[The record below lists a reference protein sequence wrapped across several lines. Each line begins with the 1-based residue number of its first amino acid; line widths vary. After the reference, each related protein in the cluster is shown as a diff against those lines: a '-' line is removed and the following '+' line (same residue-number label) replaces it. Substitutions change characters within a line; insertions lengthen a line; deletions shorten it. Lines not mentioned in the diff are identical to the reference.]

1 MIQAFEIYLA
11 MAGGVTIRE
20 SRDAVSVLRG
30 GDVHAGVL
38 RKERLRLEGDVE
50 MVHRHTVAQSAYPH
64 RATLRGLTQANPQ
77 GAGCGSSLI
86 RSQRRAGEGCT
97 MDCRLPIVT

>member
-50 MVHRHTVAQSAYPH
+50 MVHRHTVVLSAYLH
-64 RATLRGLTQANPQ
+64 RATHRGLTQANPQ

-86 RSQRRAGEGCT
+86 TSQRRAGEGVT
-97 MDCRLPIVT
+97 VDCRLPIVT